1 MFVDTSVWVA
11 AQRDGK
17 GAEATTLRGLLNADE
32 VALAW
37 PVRYELLAGVAKRH
51 RPALKHAL
59 GGLPLAI
66 PTEDT
71 WRLIDGWLGP
81 AADAGHRFGLPDLLI
96 AAVANEQG
104 AIVWSL
110 DRDFEA
116 MEKLGFVQRY

>member
-11 AQRDGK
+11 AQRNVNGT
-17 GAEATTLRGLLNADE
+17 EATTLRGLLDADE
-32 VALAW
+32 VGLAW
-37 PVRYELLAGVAKRH
+37 PVRFELLAGVAKKH
-51 RPALKHAL
+51 RRALKHAL
-59 GGLPLAI
+59 GGLPVAI

-71 WRLIDGWLGP
+71 WRLIDGWLSP

-96 AAVANEQG
+96 AAAAHEQG

-116 MEKLGFVQRY
+116 MEKLGFVQCY